1 MKILMLEDNKL
12 DAKLIKEEL
21 TEHKFDFI
29 SELVKTEKDFITAI
43 HDFKPDIILSD
54 YALPQFTGFEALEIA
69 KKLIPDI
76 PFIIV
81 TGSLSE
87 EMAVDSIKRGA
98 WDYILKENLL
108 RLTPAI
114 ENALKLK
121 IEKDKN
127 KLAEQAL
134 KESEIRYK
142 ELFDNISSGVA
153 VYDVIDDGKDF
164 IFKDFNKAAERLG
177 NDKRDDLI
185 GKSIFEMRP
194 EVEKFGLIDVFRK
207 VWKTGKPAYHPITFY
222 QDEKIHSW
230 YENFVYKLQTK
241 EIVAVFNDITERKQA
256 EEQIKRDL
264 KEKEIMLK
272 EIHHRVK
279 NNLQIMSSLLSLQAS
294 KINDERISMILNE
307 SKSRIQSMS
316 IVHEMMYQNQDFA
329 RIDMKYYIN
338 KLIASLTLLY
348 YQNAEQIKI
357 IDKCKNVQ
365 IDLNR
370 AIPCG
375 MIINELVSNAIKH
388 AFPDKRK
395 GEIDIRLEEKSGKVH
410 LSVRDDGIALPPG
423 FKSSEVDT
431 LGMAIIS
438 DLTEQLDGILKVV
451 QGDGFKEFNV
461 VFPF

>member
-1 MKILMLEDNKL
+1 
-12 DAKLIKEEL
+12 
-21 TEHKFDFI
+21 
-29 SELVKTEKDFITAI
+29 
-43 HDFKPDIILSD
+43 
-54 YALPQFTGFEALEIA
+54 
-69 KKLIPDI
+69 
-76 PFIIV
+76 
-81 TGSLSE
+81 
-87 EMAVDSIKRGA
+87 
-98 WDYILKENLL
+98 
-108 RLTPAI
+108 
-114 ENALKLK
+114 
-121 IEKDKN
+121 
-127 KLAEQAL
+127 
-134 KESEIRYK
+134 
-142 ELFDNISSGVA
+142 
-153 VYDVIDDGKDF
+153 
-164 IFKDFNKAAERLG
+164 
-177 NDKRDDLI
+177 
-185 GKSIFEMRP
+185 
-194 EVEKFGLIDVFRK
+194 
-207 VWKTGKPAYHPITFY
+207 
-222 QDEKIHSW
+222 
-230 YENFVYKLQTK
+230 
-241 EIVAVFNDITERKQA
+241 VFNDITERKQA